1 MSRRP
6 STALCI
12 YANFVSLLPVPIT
25 RAKILQMS
33 RNAKFPAYI
42 RPSDRKSEP
51 VFRRVDVLNWIAD
64 TYSEF
69 FPTHV
74 AEIMK
79 TGFAPMQVKGKSR
92 G

>member
-1 MSRRP
+1 MSRLL
-6 STALCI
+6 STTLCI
-12 YANFVSLLPVPIT
+12 YANFEFLLPVPVT

-51 VFRRVDVLNWIAD
+51 VFRREDVLNWIRD

-69 FPTHV
+69 FPARV

-79 TGFAPMQVKGKSR
+79 TGFAPTQVKGKSR